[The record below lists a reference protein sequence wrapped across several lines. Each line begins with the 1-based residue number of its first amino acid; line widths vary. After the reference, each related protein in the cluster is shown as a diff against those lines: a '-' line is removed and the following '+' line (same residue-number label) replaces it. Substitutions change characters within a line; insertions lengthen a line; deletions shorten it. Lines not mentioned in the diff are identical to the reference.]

1 VIEYV
6 FPQDVRDETTGTKVR
21 REGGLTKL
29 ELAMILLTPS
39 VLEKMDLIVPP
50 SKDVD
55 WNLQKMT
62 RAMDIL
68 EAIASMVL
76 ISAEKAQTRE
86 NQ

>member
-6 FPQDVRDETTGTKVR
+6 FPQTPAKDENFNRT
-21 REGGLTKL
+21 GGLTKL

-68 EAIASMVL
+68 EALASMLL
-76 ISAEKAQTRE
+76 ISAKKAQTRE